1 MPRADDGAM
10 SIRIATLGT
19 LLTALALSVL
29 LWLARPA
36 EAGPATPPPAAAA
49 VEDDFEGELE
59 EIPEEACGLAE
70 PWIEECEE
78 AEEEEE
84 EGELPPEECTLQTA
98 TARVLASRS
107 RDRLTLLVR
116 YTAVGPA
123 SAYIDLRFSSRRGL
137 QSLGPVRRRLT
148 TRGTIRLE
156 ESLPENRMDLAR
168 RARSYVLTVDVSGAP
183 SYCRGYSTRR
193 LSLRRTVHDQT
204 LWTQRPQG

>member
-1 MPRADDGAM
+1 M

-19 LLTALALSVL
+19 LLTALALSVM

-36 EAGPATPPPAAAA
+36 EAGPATPAPTAAA
-49 VEDDFEGELE
+49 VEDEFEGELE

-78 AEEEEE
+78 PED
-84 EGELPPEECTLQTA
+84 EGEAGEEKELPLEECTLQTA

-116 YTAVGPA
+116 YTALGPA

-168 RARSYVLTVDVSGAP
+168 RARSYVLTMDVSGAP
-183 SYCRGYSTRR
+183 SFCREHSTRR

-204 LWTQRPQG
+204 LWTQRPRG